1 MSVNEGSEK
10 GQLMCGGAQSKIK
23 INFEAGLNSIILFS
37 ILENQPAS
45 FDSNSKLFQSKFLA
59 SEYI

>member
-1 MSVNEGSEK
+1 MSVNEGLEK

-37 ILENQPAS
+37 ILEN
-45 FDSNSKLFQSKFLA
+45 
-59 SEYI
+59 